1 MFVQAFGGRIVEP
14 SARSRGDHDPE
25 RRDQNFDTHSYTEA
39 ASVGGL
45 FRNFEPQ
52 TCRLRTVQ
60 HTQSLPRVTA
70 GPNGG
75 GCGPVGE
82 HTLVAGGAGW
92 GSFRSPTVN
101 TGRMITV
108 IG

>member
-52 TCRLRTVQ
+52 MRCSLLALQRHGGRVSTDLGNRLPVAIVTLKESNAQ
-60 HTQSLPRVTA
+60 PQGQGNPR
-70 GPNGG
+70 
-75 GCGPVGE
+75 
-82 HTLVAGGAGW
+82 
-92 GSFRSPTVN
+92 R
-101 TGRMITV
+101 
-108 IG
+108 